1 MNNENVFSAAN
12 VAFSTRV
19 ATDKKGQTV
28 GEPIKS
34 KKKSHAAK
42 VPSRMLV
49 DIVTGQK
56 LVSVYFEPALVPEGV
71 PEAASDQEWL
81 GKNLYLPA
89 AIIKDDTENGL
100 VSVRLP
106 SGDVYKMTSCSATRV
121 ADQDDDGVDDILKLK
136 EFSEMSLI
144 HSLRVRYA
152 RDEIYTFVGPIL
164 ISINPYKW
172 LKDMYSEQAMLDYHN
187 KQVSFLDTFCCII
200 HHHPPLSIH
209 PHPPLTH
216 SPPPS

>member
-12 VAFSTRV
+12 VGFTQVVDTKR
-19 ATDKKGQTV
+19 QTV
-28 GEPIKS
+28 VGELIKS
-34 KKKSHAAK
+34 KKKSCAAK
-42 VPSRMLV
+42 VPSRTLV

-56 LVSVYFEPALVPEGV
+56 LVSVYFDPALVPEGV

-81 GKNLYLPA
+81 GKNLYVPA

-106 SGDVYKMTSCSATRV
+106 CGDVYKMTSCNATRV

-172 LKDMYSEQAMLDYHN
+172 LKDMYSEQAMLDYHK
-187 KQVSFLDTFCCII
+187 KQVRVCYLDTFSCNRSPPT
-200 HHHPPLSIH
+200 HPPF
-209 PHPPLTH
+209 HPPSHSLT
-216 SPPPS
+216 PTP